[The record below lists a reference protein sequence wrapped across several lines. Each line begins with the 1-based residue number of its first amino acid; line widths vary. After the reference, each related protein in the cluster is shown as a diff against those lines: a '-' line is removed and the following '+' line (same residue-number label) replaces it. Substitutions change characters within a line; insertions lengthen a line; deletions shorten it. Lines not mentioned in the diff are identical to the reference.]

1 MAPSYANIF
10 MGKIESELL
19 KEYESETGL
28 KPTLWLRFL
37 DDIFF
42 VWPHGPEKLNEFI
55 NFMQEFGQRNK
66 LKTKLKFTFET
77 GSSVPFLDT
86 MVSIDGQKLKTT
98 LYSKPTDAH
107 LYLRSDSC
115 HPKSCTKGLVKG
127 ELLRARRICT
137 KEVDFMEAAN
147 KMKGHFIQ
155 RGFDQSA
162 IEATIRPMVFRTC
175 TQKLCNLQC
184 FGYFVMYRK

>member
-1 MAPSYANIF
+1 MGTPMAPSYANIF

-37 DDIFF
+37 DHIFF

-55 NFMQEFGQRNK
+55 NFMQEFGQRKK

-86 MVSIDGQKLKTT
+86 MVGIDGQKLKNT
-98 LYSKPTDAH
+98 LQQ
-107 LYLRSDSC
+107 
-115 HPKSCTKGLVKG
+115 
-127 ELLRARRICT
+127 
-137 KEVDFMEAAN
+137 AN
-147 KMKGHFIQ
+147 RCSFVL
-155 RGFDQSA
+155 
-162 IEATIRPMVFRTC
+162 TI
-175 TQKLCNLQC
+175 
-184 FGYFVMYRK
+184 G